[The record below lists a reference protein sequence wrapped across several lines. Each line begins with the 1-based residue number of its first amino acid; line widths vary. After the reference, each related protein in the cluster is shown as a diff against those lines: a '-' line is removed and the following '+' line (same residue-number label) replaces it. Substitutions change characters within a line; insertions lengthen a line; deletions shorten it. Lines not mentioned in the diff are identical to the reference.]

1 MYHNYINMISTV
13 GTIYSHSWTV
23 TAYGARHITDGQ
35 TERKERGY
43 MIVLDYRDRRPLY
56 EQVTEK
62 LEELMFSGVLPP
74 DSRLPSVRS
83 MATEL
88 SINPNTIQRAYAE
101 LERQGYI
108 YSVQGKGSFV
118 ADGRRLQ
125 AGIRKDWEEQFN
137 TAIEEGL
144 RIGVSCRDMI
154 KMLEEKKG
162 GKADDQGNE
171 PDKEI

>member
-1 MYHNYINMISTV
+1 
-13 GTIYSHSWTV
+13 
-23 TAYGARHITDGQ
+23 
-35 TERKERGY
+35 

-108 YSVQGKGSFV
+108 YSIQGKGSFV
-118 ADGRRLQ
+118 SDGRYLVE
-125 AGIRKDWEEQFN
+125 GIRKDWEKQFDA
-137 TAIEEGL
+137 AIEEGL
-144 RIGVSCRDMI
+144 RIGVSYQDMI
-154 KMLEEKKG
+154 KILEEREG
-162 GKADDQGNE
+162 GKADA
-171 PDKEI
+171 

>member
-1 MYHNYINMISTV
+1 
-13 GTIYSHSWTV
+13 
-23 TAYGARHITDGQ
+23 
-35 TERKERGY
+35 

-74 DSRLPSVRS
+74 DSRLPPVRS

-108 YSVQGKGSFV
+108 YSIQGKGSFV
-118 ADGRRLQ
+118 SDGRYL
-125 AGIRKDWEEQFN
+125 AEGIRKDWEKQFDA
-137 TAIEEGL
+137 AIEEGL
-144 RIGVSCRDMI
+144 RIGVSYQDMI
-154 KMLEEKKG
+154 KILEEREG
-162 GKADDQGNE
+162 GKADA
-171 PDKEI
+171 

>member
-1 MYHNYINMISTV
+1 
-13 GTIYSHSWTV
+13 
-23 TAYGARHITDGQ
+23 
-35 TERKERGY
+35 

-83 MATEL
+83 MSTEL

-108 YSVQGKGSFV
+108 YSIQGKGSFV
-118 ADGRRLQ
+118 SDGRYL
-125 AGIRKDWEEQFN
+125 AEGIRKDWEKQFDA
-137 TAIEEGL
+137 AIEEGL
-144 RIGVSCRDMI
+144 RIGVSYQDMI
-154 KMLEEKKG
+154 KILEEREG
-162 GKADDQGNE
+162 GKADA
-171 PDKEI
+171 

>member
-1 MYHNYINMISTV
+1 MYHNCINMISIV

-23 TAYGARHITDGQ
+23 TAYGARHVTDGQ
-35 TERKERGY
+35 TEGKERGY

-62 LEELMFSGVLPP
+62 LEELMFSGVLPS

-108 YSVQGKGSFV
+108 YSIQGKGSFV
-118 ADGRRLQ
+118 SDGRHL
-125 AGIRKDWEEQFN
+125 AEGIRKDWEKQFDA
-137 TAIEEGL
+137 AIEEGL
-144 RIGVSCRDMI
+144 RIGVSYQDMI
-154 KMLEEKKG
+154 KILEEREG
-162 GKADDQGNE
+162 GKADA
-171 PDKEI
+171 

>member
-1 MYHNYINMISTV
+1 
-13 GTIYSHSWTV
+13 
-23 TAYGARHITDGQ
+23 
-35 TERKERGY
+35 

-88 SINPNTIQRAYAE
+88 SINPNTIQRAYSE

-108 YSVQGKGSFV
+108 YSIQGKGSFV
-118 ADGRRLQ
+118 SDGRYL
-125 AGIRKDWEEQFN
+125 AEGIRKDWEKQFDA
-137 TAIEEGL
+137 AIEEGL
-144 RIGVSCRDMI
+144 RIGVSYQDMI
-154 KMLEEKKG
+154 KILEEREG
-162 GKADDQGNE
+162 GKADA
-171 PDKEI
+171 

>member
-1 MYHNYINMISTV
+1 
-13 GTIYSHSWTV
+13 
-23 TAYGARHITDGQ
+23 
-35 TERKERGY
+35 

-108 YSVQGKGSFV
+108 YSIQGKGSFV
-118 ADGRRLQ
+118 SDGSCL
-125 AGIRKDWEEQFN
+125 AEGIRKDWEKQFDA
-137 TAIEEGL
+137 AIEEGL
-144 RIGVSCRDMI
+144 RIGVSYQDMI
-154 KMLEEKKG
+154 KILEEREG
-162 GKADDQGNE
+162 GKADA
-171 PDKEI
+171 

>member
-1 MYHNYINMISTV
+1 
-13 GTIYSHSWTV
+13 
-23 TAYGARHITDGQ
+23 
-35 TERKERGY
+35 

-108 YSVQGKGSFV
+108 YSIQGKGSFV
-118 ADGRRLQ
+118 SDGRYL
-125 AGIRKDWEEQFN
+125 AEGIRKDWEKHFDA
-137 TAIEEGL
+137 AIEEGL
-144 RIGVSCRDMI
+144 RIGVSYQDMI
-154 KMLEEKKG
+154 KILEEREG
-162 GKADDQGNE
+162 GKADA
-171 PDKEI
+171 

>member
-1 MYHNYINMISTV
+1 
-13 GTIYSHSWTV
+13 
-23 TAYGARHITDGQ
+23 
-35 TERKERGY
+35 

-62 LEELMFSGVLPP
+62 LEELMFSGVLPS

-108 YSVQGKGSFV
+108 YSIQGKGSFV
-118 ADGRRLQ
+118 SDGRHL
-125 AGIRKDWEEQFN
+125 AEGIRKDWEKQFDA
-137 TAIEEGL
+137 AIEEGL
-144 RIGVSCRDMI
+144 RIGVSYQDMI
-154 KMLEEKKG
+154 KILEER
-162 GKADDQGNE
+162 
-171 PDKEI
+171 